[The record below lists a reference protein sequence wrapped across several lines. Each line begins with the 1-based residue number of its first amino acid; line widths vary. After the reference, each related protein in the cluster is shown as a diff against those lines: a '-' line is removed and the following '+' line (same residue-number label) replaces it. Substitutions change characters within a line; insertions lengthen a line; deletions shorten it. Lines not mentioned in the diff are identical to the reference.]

1 MCACRLAWALMSSR
15 LNSAHQPV
23 SHSHPSL
30 LLAHHAWCVLLR
42 CVLCAEGLVG
52 VSSVCILGWN
62 RNQGQEISLRLR
74 TDDYAGFRKYLAI
87 RNTLVHELT
96 HNVSA
101 LLLLAAAA
109 CRSVG

>member
-1 MCACRLAWALMSSR
+1 M
-15 LNSAHQPV
+15 
-23 SHSHPSL
+23 
-30 LLAHHAWCVLLR
+30 
-42 CVLCAEGLVG
+42 G

-101 LLLLAAAA
+101 LLLAAAA
-109 CRSVG
+109 CRGVWGGGPVHPASI